1 MKIRST
7 SRMLAALMEVVA
19 RAVSGR
25 STVPILQ
32 AVLLEAREGIITL
45 SATDTEISMRASA
58 AATVEEEGLAAIPA
72 RLLLRYVKSL
82 PEGEIELTCSESE
95 GKATLLSGKSAVE
108 LRSYPA
114 RDFPSLP
121 SFPEGETE
129 SFEVHAPA
137 LARAAGKVLPFVS
150 KDKSRP
156 VLTGVL
162 VAFSDGSVCMVA
174 TDSYRLGMC
183 DERLDGAPEGA
194 GSALVPARSLKEAAR
209 LAELAGEEGRVGVA
223 LAGNAAFFRG
233 RGVTLSTRL
242 IEGTFP
248 EYTRLMPERF
258 EKSFHANRGELL
270 DALKRARLVAAS
282 STQNPPVPVRL
293 AFSPPGEAGTLGGGE
308 LTISLSAKETG
319 ASTEAVPAEVPEGE
333 AFEASFNPDYLTDA
347 ISSLTSERVAL
358 RFNDPM
364 KPAVVE
370 AYAETEKESSREDGA
385 GDAGAQTNGAAGH
398 LCLIMPMRDPNGG
411 NGGG

>member
-19 RAVSGR
+19 RAVSGH

-32 AVLLEAREGIITL
+32 AVLFEAREGIITL

-58 AATVEEEGLAAIPA
+58 GATVEEEGLAAIPA

-82 PEGEIELTCSESE
+82 PEGEIELTSGESE
-95 GKATLLSGKSAVE
+95 GKATLLSGQSAVE

-129 SFEVHAPA
+129 SFEVDAPA

-150 KDKSRP
+150 RDESRP

-162 VAFSDGSVCMVA
+162 VAFSDGSVRMVA
-174 TDSYRLGMC
+174 TDSYRMGLC
-183 DERLDGAPEGA
+183 DERLDGATEGA

-293 AFSPPGEAGTLGGGE
+293 AFSPLGEAGTLGGGE

-370 AYAETEKESSREDGA
+370 AYAETEKESSREDVA